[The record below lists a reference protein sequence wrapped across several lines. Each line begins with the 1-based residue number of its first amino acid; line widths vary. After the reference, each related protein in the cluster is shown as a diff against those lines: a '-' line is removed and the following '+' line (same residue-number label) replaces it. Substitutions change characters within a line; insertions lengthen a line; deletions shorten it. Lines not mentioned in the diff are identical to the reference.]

1 MLIQFINSSILILI
15 ATSLLFAIYR
25 MWELNWPDEYFKV
38 EDKESIFISQ
48 TFLRYATFRI
58 LPLVIMI
65 LTSIGIVLKSN
76 IPVFSPQILGLF
88 LGLGTAIINDGRAIY
103 HLLIKSPEIK
113 IYRNYA
119 KQILIHLVAIVILTS
134 LGYLSGYI
142 AQYNVYYSLL
152 PNIIDVVNNF
162 WTSLFTVLAIFI
174 YRKMDRRLNIEIKID
189 NVIKN
194 SDLGLSHELLQLI
207 EEKSKDQ
214 NANEILVKAI
224 CIAENIERPAWFRK
238 FEYFSSLIAKHGSY
252 GIMQTQTDKPIDDK
266 ASINIAIEKY
276 FKNTKY
282 ASKEEIEIAIRKYNN
297 SDHYFRFIQ
306 EIITFILPQEL
317 HGYNYLRES

>member
-1 MLIQFINSSILILI
+1 MLIQLINSSFLIII
-15 ATSLLFAIYR
+15 ATSLLFAVYR
-25 MWELNWPDEYFKV
+25 MWELNWPDEYFKS

-48 TFLRYATFRI
+48 TFFRYATFRAV
-58 LPLVIMI
+58 PLIIMI
-65 LTSIGIVLKSN
+65 LTSVGIVLKSN
-76 IPVFSPQILGLF
+76 IPVFSPQFLGLF
-88 LGLGTAIINDGRAIY
+88 LGLATAIINDGRAIY

-119 KQILIHLVAIVILTS
+119 KQILIHLVAIVTLTS

-142 AQYNVYYSLL
+142 ARYNFYYNLL
-152 PNIIDVVNNF
+152 PNVAEVINNF
-162 WTSLFTVLAIFI
+162 WTSFFTVLAIFI
-174 YRKMDRRLNIEIKID
+174 YKKMDRRLNIEVKID

-194 SDLGLSHELLQLI
+194 SNLGLSQELLKLI
-207 EEKSKDQ
+207 EEKARDE

-238 FEYFSSLIAKHGSY
+238 FEYLSSLIAKNGSY
-252 GIMQTQTDKPIDDK
+252 GIMQTQTDKPIGDK
-266 ASINIAIEKY
+266 ESINLAIEKY
-276 FKNTKY
+276 FRNTKY

-297 SDHYFRFIQ
+297 NDHYVSFIQ

-317 HGYNYLRES
+317 HGYNYLREN

>member
-1 MLIQFINSSILILI
+1 MLIQFINSSILIVI

-48 TFLRYATFRI
+48 TF
-58 LPLVIMI
+58 
-65 LTSIGIVLKSN
+65 
-76 IPVFSPQILGLF
+76 
-88 LGLGTAIINDGRAIY
+88 
-103 HLLIKSPEIK
+103 H
-113 IYRNYA
+113 
-119 KQILIHLVAIVILTS
+119 
-134 LGYLSGYI
+134 
-142 AQYNVYYSLL
+142 SLL

-194 SDLGLSHELLQLI
+194 SNLGLSHELLQLI

-252 GIMQTQTDKPIDDK
+252 GIMQTQTDKSIDDK